1 MSTREAQTRATAAY
15 RARKASGGY
24 KALNVWI
31 TADAHAW
38 LHSMALNRSVSVA
51 TMVQKLI
58 EETMP

>member
-1 MSTREAQTRATAAY
+1 MINDNTARNQAHRAKQREAGY
-15 RARKASGGY
+15 RPIT
-24 KALNVWI
+24 VWI

-38 LHSMALNRSVSVA
+38 LRSMALNRSVSVA